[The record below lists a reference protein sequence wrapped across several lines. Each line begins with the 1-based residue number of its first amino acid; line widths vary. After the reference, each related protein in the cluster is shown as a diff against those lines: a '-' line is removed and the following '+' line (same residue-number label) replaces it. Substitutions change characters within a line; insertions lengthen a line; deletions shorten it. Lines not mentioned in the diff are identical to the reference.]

1 LFHKFCTRKDFAS
14 HGDYGVVLFFINK
27 DWKGVFY
34 FLGNQKIYILIV
46 LLIIHMYKK
55 IKFTENTL
63 QVLSLFTNDFSRE
76 YYVREV
82 EKLLKISPR
91 TSQLILEDL
100 EDKGV
105 VESKTKGKIKIFKL
119 NPSEFTK
126 RYLIFVEQYKAI
138 AFLEKKL
145 LIKEI
150 IEKISPHV
158 KGVGII
164 FGSYVKGLEKENS
177 DLDIF
182 IIGNYD
188 NDEIKK
194 VSKNLGIEISIKC
207 YSLKTF
213 EKNLTKD
220 ILLKEVLKNHV
231 VFLSAEKFI
240 EGIFKSG

>member
-1 LFHKFCTRKDFAS
+1 
-14 HGDYGVVLFFINK
+14 
-27 DWKGVFY
+27 
-34 FLGNQKIYILIV
+34 
-46 LLIIHMYKK
+46 MYKK

-63 QVLSLFTNDFSRE
+63 QVLSLFTNDFNRE

-91 TSQLILEDL
+91 TAQLILEDL
-100 EDKGV
+100 EDKGITQ
-105 VESKTKGKIKIFKL
+105 SKTKGKIKTFKL

-126 RYLIFVEQYKAI
+126 RYLIFVEQYKVI

-150 IEKISPHV
+150 IENITPHIR
-158 KGVGII
+158 GIGII
-164 FGSYVKGLEKENS
+164 FGSYVKGLEKEGS

-182 IIGNYD
+182 IVGNYN
-188 NDEIKK
+188 NDEIKR

-207 YSLKTF
+207 YPLKTF

-231 VFLSAEKFI
+231 VFLNAEQFI
-240 EGIFKSG
+240 QVVFKNG

>member
-1 LFHKFCTRKDFAS
+1 M
-14 HGDYGVVLFFINK
+14 YE
-27 DWKGVFY
+27 
-34 FLGNQKIYILIV
+34 KIR
-46 LLIIHMYKK
+46 
-55 IKFTENTL
+55 FTENTL
-63 QVLSLFTNDFSRE
+63 QVLSLFTNGFNRE

-105 VESKTKGKIKIFKL
+105 IDSKTKGKIKTFKL

-126 RYLIFVEQYKAI
+126 RYLAFVEQYKAI

-150 IEKISPHV
+150 IENITPHI
-158 KGVGII
+158 KGIGMI
-164 FGSYVKGLEKENS
+164 FGSYAKGLEKAGS

-182 IIGNYD
+182 IAGSYKD
-188 NDEIKK
+188 DEIKK
-194 VSKNLGIEISIKC
+194 VSKNWGIEISIKC
-207 YSLKTF
+207 YPLKTF
-213 EKNLTKD
+213 ENNLTKD

-231 VFLSAEKFI
+231 VFLNVEQFI
-240 EGIFKSG
+240 LRAFKNG